1 MIIYIIENL
10 ENGKCY
16 IGQTTR
22 TLEERFRE
30 HCGNSKTSVS
40 PKLKNAIKKYT
51 PCCFSM
57 EPIWEG
63 ECTQEVLDNLETE
76 FIKKYNTLH
85 PNGYNLTLG
94 GSGGKH
100 SDVTKNLLSQK
111 SKKMWE
117 EKGDQLRKERKERGM
132 SLESREKISQSLK
145 DMFKNKPEIRQKISN
160 AGKGRI
166 VSEETRLRMKEAQ
179 KIRFNKT
186 SIDLN
191 TPDT

>member
-10 ENGKCY
+10 ENGKSY

-30 HCGNSKTSVS
+30 HCGNSKTSVC

-51 PCCFSM
+51 PYCFSM
-57 EPIWEG
+57 EALWEG
-63 ECTQEVLDNLETE
+63 DCSQEQLDYLETE
-76 FIKKYNTLH
+76 FIKHHNTVH

-100 SDVTKNLLSQK
+100 SEETKNLLSQK

-117 EKGDQLRKERKERGM
+117 EKGEILRRERKERGM
-132 SLESREKISQSLK
+132 SLEIREKISNSLK
-145 DMFKNKPEIRQKISN
+145 EMFKNKPEIKQKISK
-160 AGKGRI
+160 AVKGRI
-166 VSEETRLRMKEAQ
+166 VSEETRNRMKEAQ
-179 KIRFNKT
+179 KNRFNKI
-186 SIDLN
+186 SSDLN
-191 TPDT
+191 N